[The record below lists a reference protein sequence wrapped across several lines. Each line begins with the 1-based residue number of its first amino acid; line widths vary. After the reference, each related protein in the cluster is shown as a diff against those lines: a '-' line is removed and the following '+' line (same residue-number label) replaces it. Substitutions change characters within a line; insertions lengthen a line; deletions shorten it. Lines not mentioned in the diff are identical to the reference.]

1 VKDFLI
7 DVIALQDIEVQIFRA
22 EAGLKELPKELE
34 EIDSIIQARKRSL
47 DAVDEEIAEL
57 NKRRE
62 PLEADLKENQTI
74 LNAADA
80 RIKRIKTNKEFLAL
94 QREGDIA
101 KKRKVDIEEQLLSL
115 MERIEI
121 RTKDREKILKTFEV
135 DRTVLDEKKDNLLS
149 NQQELERVIAVLK
162 DKIGELRE
170 KVDHVL
176 LSKYDRIK
184 EKRKGLV
191 VVQCVDGVCRGCH
204 MHIPPQLY
212 NELVR
217 ADKLITCPV
226 CQRILYIET
235 DKGSRAENT

>member
-235 DKGSRAENT
+235 DKGARAENT

>member
-7 DVIALQDIEVQIFRA
+7 DVIALQDVEVQIFRA

-235 DKGSRAENT
+235 DKGARAENT

>member
-7 DVIALQDIEVQIFRA
+7 DVIALQDVEVQIFRA

-149 NQQELERVIAVLK
+149 NQQELERVIVVLK

-235 DKGSRAENT
+235 DKGARAENT

>member
-1 VKDFLI
+1 MKDFLI
-7 DVIALQDIEVQIFRA
+7 DVIALQDVEVQIFRA

-235 DKGSRAENT
+235 DKGARAENT

>member
-1 VKDFLI
+1 MKDFLI

>member
-7 DVIALQDIEVQIFRA
+7 DVIALQDVEVQIFRA

-135 DRTVLDEKKDNLLS
+135 DRNVLDEKKDNLLS

-235 DKGSRAENT
+235 DKGSRGENT

>member
-1 VKDFLI
+1 MKDFLI

-235 DKGSRAENT
+235 DKGARAENT

>member
-1 VKDFLI
+1 MKDFLI
-7 DVIALQDIEVQIFRA
+7 DVIALQDVEVQIFRA

-149 NQQELERVIAVLK
+149 NQQELERVIVVLK

-235 DKGSRAENT
+235 DKGARAENT

>member
-1 VKDFLI
+1 MRDFLI
-7 DVIALQDIEVQIFRA
+7 DVIALQDVEVQIFRA

-121 RTKDREKILKTFEV
+121 RTKDREKILKTFDV
-135 DRTVLDEKKDNLLS
+135 DRKVLDEKKDNLLS

-235 DKGSRAENT
+235 DKGARGENT

>member
-1 VKDFLI
+1 MKDFLI
-7 DVIALQDIEVQIFRA
+7 DVIALQDVEVQIFRA